1 MTRRQFWLA
10 LTALALLGRIFQSG
24 VLWAEEGLPLAAA
37 QQMLGGGTLY
47 GDIWFDKPPLLA
59 WFYLAVLKLAGYS
72 GYGLR
77 LIGTAYIL
85 AVAAAGYGLAR
96 RLDGEAAARW
106 TAFFLVYFTC
116 FYLPS
121 ATVPLAADLL
131 LVLPHLATFWLAAAG
146 RPVLAGLCAGLAF
159 HLNTKALFVAVAAA
173 LAMGEARLIAGGF
186 GLGAAAGLAACGS
199 LSGYWQQVWQW
210 GLAYAGASFS
220 EHPWRLGVGRTLAW
234 AGFHAAL
241 VTGAAAR
248 RERRLWLWIAVSG
261 VPVVMG
267 ARFFPRYYFQL
278 LPPLAVVAGITWA
291 ELTAR
296 RRVWLA
302 ALAAMLAV
310 PAVRFARTRERDTV
324 MDQDSR
330 RAAAEVV
337 KLTRAEDRIFVWG
350 FRPEIYYYSRRLGAS
365 RYLESQPLT
374 GVLADRHLERSD
386 AYRAEWVRGHR
397 IVAEAELRARR
408 PAVVVDGLGR
418 YNPKLAIPERWVEG
432 YRLAAETA
440 GCRIYRR
447 AESY

>member
-1 MTRRQFWLA
+1 
-10 LTALALLGRIFQSG
+10 
-24 VLWAEEGLPLAAA
+24 
-37 QQMLGGGTLY
+37 
-47 GDIWFDKPPLLA
+47 
-59 WFYLAVLKLAGYS
+59 
-72 GYGLR
+72 
-77 LIGTAYIL
+77 
-85 AVAAAGYGLAR
+85 
-96 RLDGEAAARW
+96 
-106 TAFFLVYFTC
+106 
-116 FYLPS
+116 
-121 ATVPLAADLL
+121 
-131 LVLPHLATFWLAAAG
+131 
-146 RPVLAGLCAGLAF
+146 
-159 HLNTKALFVAVAAA
+159 
-173 LAMGEARLIAGGF
+173 
-186 GLGAAAGLAACGS
+186 
-199 LSGYWQQVWQW
+199 
-210 GLAYAGASFS
+210 
-220 EHPWRLGVGRTLAW
+220 
-234 AGFHAAL
+234 

-278 LPPLAVVAGITWA
+278 LPPLAVAAGITWA

-386 AYRAEWVRGHR
+386 AYRPEWVRGHR